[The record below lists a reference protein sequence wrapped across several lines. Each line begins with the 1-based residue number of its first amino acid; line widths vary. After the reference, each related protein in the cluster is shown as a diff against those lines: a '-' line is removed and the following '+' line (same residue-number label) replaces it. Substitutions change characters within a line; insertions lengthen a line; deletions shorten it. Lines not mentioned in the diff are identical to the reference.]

1 MNDEKTKETG
11 GFFEGIASFF
21 RRDLVSYIIK
31 RILAIFPSL
40 LLISFVI
47 FVVIQLPP
55 GDYVSAYIAKLQGQ
69 GEQMPP

>member
-11 GFFEGIASFF
+11 GIFEGIASFF

-47 FVVIQLPP
+47 FVVI
-55 GDYVSAYIAKLQGQ
+55 
-69 GEQMPP
+69 